1 MQELAITVL
10 VIAIL
15 YAGALL
21 LSLPKLLNA
30 YPVRPTSEFNNVGYF
45 WVYRGQWRQGS
56 GIFRFAANDEGLR
69 ITSLL
74 PPWWR
79 SVLIPW
85 ADIWI
90 SGLEEAG
97 IIDARMRLEFAKLPG
112 TQFEVRASFIL
123 RLQAAMGGKIPLGKW
138 HGDDS

>member
-1 MQELAITVL
+1 MQELAITAL
-10 VIAIL
+10 VIAII
-15 YAGALL
+15 YFGVLL
-21 LSLPKLLNA
+21 IRLPKLLNA
-30 YPVRPTSEFNNVGYF
+30 YPVRPTSDFNNVGCF

-56 GIFRFAANDEGLR
+56 GIFHFAANDAGLR

-90 SGLEEAG
+90 SGLEDTG
-97 IIDARMRLEFAKLPG
+97 LLDARIRMEFAKLPD

-123 RLQAAMGGKIPLGKW
+123 CLQSAMDGKIPIGKW
-138 HGDDS
+138 HGEDS

>member
-1 MQELAITVL
+1 MR
-10 VIAIL
+10 
-15 YAGALL
+15 
-21 LSLPKLLNA
+21 LPKLLSA
-30 YPVRPTSEFNNVGYF
+30 YPLRPTSEFNNVGCF
-45 WVYRGQWRQGS
+45 WVFRGQWRQGS

-97 IIDARMRLEFAKLPG
+97 FVDARMRLEFAKLPD

-123 RLQAAMGGKIPLGKW
+123 HLQTAMGGKIPLGKW
-138 HGDDS
+138 HGEAS